1 MTMTHSARSKITERG
16 SILIIALWALFLL
29 TTFAIR
35 IGLIVRQK
43 ITLAKRLDTRDK
55 LLLIAEAGI
64 KTAIM
69 ELRIDDVL
77 PEADVFYEA
86 WGNHMESFKDVAV
99 GDGYFRVGYDDS
111 EDGAKETHFGVMD
124 EGSKINLNVADAETL
139 SKVLQVGA
147 GLDSEE
153 SDRLAYAIIDWRD
166 ADSFYQHPEYGAEDD
181 DYKHSQTPY
190 EAKDA
195 PYETVDELIL
205 IMGMDAAIYAR
216 LTDLITVYGSGKIN
230 INTASRTTLNVLGLS
245 DKVVQDILD
254 FRRGEDKIEGNV
266 DDHVFTVPSEII
278 LKLGQFTVVES
289 NDQSRLNLLI
299 DRGQISTTTDFFR
312 IQSRAGIKARTQEAE
327 ITAVVNRQG
336 HVQYWREKF
345 L

>member
-1 MTMTHSARSKITERG
+1 MTMMHSARSKITQGG

-29 TTFAIR
+29 TTFTIQ

-43 ITLAKRLDTRDK
+43 ITLAKRLDMRDK

-99 GDGYFRVGYDDS
+99 GDGYFRVGYDDF
-111 EDGAKETHFGVMD
+111 ENGAKATHFGVMD
-124 EGSKINLNVADAETL
+124 EGSKINLNEADAETL
-139 SKVLQVGA
+139 SKVLQIGA

-153 SDRLAYAIIDWRD
+153 STRLAYAIIDWRD

-181 DYKHSQTPY
+181 DYKNSQTPY

-195 PYETVDELIL
+195 PYETVDELLL
-205 IMGMDAAIYAR
+205 IQGMNPAIYAR
-216 LTDLITVYGSGKIN
+216 LKDLITAYGSGKIN
-230 INTASRTTLNVLGLS
+230 VNTASQTTLKVLGLS

-266 DDHVFTVPSEII
+266 DDHVFTSPSEII
-278 LKLGQFTVVES
+278 PKLGQFTVVELS
-289 NDQSRLNLLI
+289 DQSRLNLLI
-299 DRGQISTTTDFFR
+299 DQGRLSTITDFFM
-312 IQSRAGIKARTQEAE
+312 IQSRAGIKASHQQAE

-336 HVQYWREKF
+336 HVQYWRETF

>member
-1 MTMTHSARSKITERG
+1 MTMMHSVRSKIAERG

-29 TTFAIR
+29 TTFAIQ

-77 PEADVFYEA
+77 PEADVFYEV

-99 GDGYFRVGYDDS
+99 GDGYFRVGYDDF
-111 EDGAKETHFGVMD
+111 ENGVKETHSGVMD

-139 SKVLQVGA
+139 SKVLQIGA

-153 SDRLAYAIIDWRD
+153 STRLAYAIIDWRD

-195 PYETVDELIL
+195 LYETVDELIL

-230 INTASRTTLNVLGLS
+230 INTASRTTLKVLGLN

-266 DDHVFTVPSEII
+266 DDHVFTNPSEII

-289 NDQSRLNLLI
+289 SDQSRLNFLI
-299 DRGQISTTTDFFR
+299 DRGQIATTTDFFR
-312 IQSRAGIKARTQEAE
+312 IQSRASIKASHREAE

-336 HVQYWREKF
+336 HIRYWRET
-345 L
+345 LL